1 MSGQDTE
8 SILMGKT
15 RLSLK
20 INEIQTSTKGRPFR
34 VSGSRMN
41 LQHPSKFING
51 MMMHHFIHSFIYL
64 DEIGGMFEVECDY
77 ENKYINNSLKK
88 L

>member
-1 MSGQDTE
+1 MSGQAME

-20 INEIQTSTKGRPFR
+20 INEVQTSTKGRPFR

-41 LQHPSKFING
+41 LQYPAKWIDG
-51 MMMHHFIHSFIYL
+51 LLMHHYIHSFIYL

-77 ENKYINNSLKK
+77 LNKFIMLKK
-88 L
+88 C